1 MLNNSARAYEG
12 SDSQFFVT
20 TTGIRSGPGVF
31 DESRLAMVFLSNL
44 GVTEI

>member
-1 MLNNSARAYEG
+1 MLNNSATAYEG